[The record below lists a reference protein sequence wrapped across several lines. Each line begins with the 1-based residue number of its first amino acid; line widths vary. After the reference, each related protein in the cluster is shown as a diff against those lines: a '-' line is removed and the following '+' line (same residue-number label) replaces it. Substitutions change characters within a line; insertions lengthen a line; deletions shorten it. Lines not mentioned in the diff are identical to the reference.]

1 MSISNMNIDMNIPK
15 YEYAALFFFH
25 VHVMCVRD
33 IEIDAV
39 SMSRSVVYKVYYI
52 ILWTYLYI

>member
-1 MSISNMNIDMNIPK
+1 MNMPRS
-15 YEYAALFFFH
+15 FSF
-25 VHVMCVRD
+25 MCVRD